1 MPEATSWRTDAFASF
16 TRVDGGDDGTR
27 RCEKC
32 VQRHPDKGRLVLT
45 LIDHPDCAE
54 HDTGPLHP
62 ECRARLDAINDQ
74 IIASGLDY
82 VAQRLDAPRVTR
94 TQLMRVH
101 SADYLERIA
110 AAVPDAGLGHIDG
123 DTVLSP
129 RSLVAAERAAGAGVL
144 GVEMLVAGT
153 AAPVFCMVRPPGHHA
168 ERSTAMGFC
177 LFSNVAIAVR
187 HALEALGVK
196 RVAVVDFD
204 AHHGNGTEDALCD
217 DPRVLYCSSFQHP
230 FFPHSGAES
239 PCSNLLA
246 LPLPVGT
253 ASSAFREACAETW
266 FAPLERFAPELVVF
280 SAGFDSHALD
290 EMSGL
295 ALTEQ
300 DFAWITRE
308 VRRLTRESTSDRY
321 LSMLEGGYEPAA
333 LARSVIAH
341 LRALID

>member
-1 MPEATSWRTDAFASF
+1 VPRQPA
-16 TRVDGGDDGTR
+16 
-27 RCEKC
+27 
-32 VQRHPDKGRLVLT
+32 KGRPLLT
-45 LIDHPDCAE
+45 IIDHPDCAE

-74 IIASGLDY
+74 IIASGLDF
-82 VAQRLDAPRVTR
+82 VARRLDAPRASR
-94 TQLMRVH
+94 QQLLRVH

-110 AAVPDAGLGHIDG
+110 AAVPDGGLANIDG

-168 ERSTAMGFC
+168 ERAAAMGFC

-187 HALEALGVK
+187 HALDALGVA

-204 AHHGNGTEDALCD
+204 AHHGNGTEEALCD

-239 PCSNLLA
+239 CCSNLLA
-246 LPLPVGT
+246 LPLPCGT
-253 ASSAFREACAETW
+253 GSAAFREACAETW
-266 FAPLERFAPELVVF
+266 FGPLERFTPELVIF

-308 VRRLTRESTSDRY
+308 VRRLTMGSTSDRY

>member
-1 MPEATSWRTDAFASF
+1 M
-16 TRVDGGDDGTR
+16 
-27 RCEKC
+27 
-32 VQRHPDKGRLVLT
+32 LT
-45 LIDHPDCAE
+45 IIDHPDCAE

-74 IIASGLDY
+74 IIASGLDF
-82 VAQRLDAPRVTR
+82 VARRLDAPRASR
-94 TQLMRVH
+94 QQLLRVH

-110 AAVPDAGLGHIDG
+110 AAVPDGGLASIDG

-129 RSLVAAERAAGAGVL
+129 RSLVAAERSAGAGVL

-168 ERSTAMGFC
+168 ERATAMGFC

-187 HALEALGVK
+187 HALDALGVA

-204 AHHGNGTEDALCD
+204 AHHGNGTEDALCG

-239 PCSNLLA
+239 RCGNLLA
-246 LPLPVGT
+246 VPLPRGT
-253 ASSAFREACAETW
+253 GSAAFREACAEAW
-266 FAPLERFAPELVVF
+266 FGPLERFAPELVVF

-308 VRRLTRESTSDRY
+308 VRRLTTSSSSDRY